1 MRFPVTVRPAQ
12 SHEILNRAGG
22 AAGSSRAMGWR
33 IKSYAG
39 PLAGMTAEVDLY
51 GEIGIDWD
59 PDTGERVGMS
69 AQRFL
74 AEVQGLPLLGL
85 FVLRVCSPGGNT
97 VQAMAM
103 HSIIQGLQCRKVGI
117 VDGFAASAATIVL
130 MACDEIQIPAGAI
143 MMIHDPLVDIMGNAA
158 QLSAAIEDL
167 ARVKQAIIATYAA
180 KNSKMSADEISAAMA
195 ATTYYVGADA
205 VEAGFA
211 DKLTAPAP
219 ITNLAALDP
228 AALKGAPEAFVLA
241 VKAQLEAAAA
251 QEETMKPEEIAKS
264 FETLTA
270 SLATLTETV
279 NKLAVPAAEVKPVPG
294 AEKTQAEKDAESLSK
309 VKAFAEEKGAGVLA
323 IFNKYVEAGSPVEAI
338 RTAVFGAAATAD
350 AEAKPVPG
358 GKAPGAV
365 DRARNHGD
373 VPGQGLTIGRVSAW
387 YDMLNKR

>member
-12 SHEILNRAGG
+12 SHEILNRASG

-74 AEVQGLPLLGL
+74 AEVQALPPLGM
-85 FVLRVCSPGGNT
+85 FILRVCSPGGSV
-97 VQAMAM
+97 VQGMAM
-103 HSIIQGLQCRKVGI
+103 HSIISGLKCRKVGI
-117 VDGFAASAATIVL
+117 VDGYAASAATVVL
-130 MACDEIQIPAGAI
+130 MACDEIQIPVGAI
-143 MMIHDPLVDIMGNAA
+143 MMIHDPLVEIMGNAA
-158 QLSAAIEDL
+158 QLSAAVEDL
-167 ARVKQAIIATYAA
+167 ARVKQAIVATYAA
-180 KNSKMSADEISAAMA
+180 KNGKMSAEEISAAMA

-211 DKLTAPAP
+211 DTLTASAP

-228 AALKGAPEAFVLA
+228 AALTGAPEAFVLA
-241 VKAQLEAAAA
+241 VKAQREAAAA

-279 NKLAVPAAEVKPVPG
+279 NKLAAPAPEVKPVP
-294 AEKTQAEKDAESLSK
+294 AEKTPAEKDAESLAK

-338 RTAVFGAAATAD
+338 RTAVFGAAANAD
-350 AEAKPVPG
+350 AEAKPAPG
-358 GKAPGAV
+358 GKPAGTP
-365 DRARNHGD
+365 DRARNHAD
-373 VPGQGLTIGRVSAW
+373 TPGQGLTVGRVSAW